1 MSAPQATAGAPR
13 ISIITVTYN
22 CAAVVADALQSVA
35 RQTHPAIEHL
45 VIDGQSTDGTLDVV
59 REHGAHVARLVSEKD
74 RGIYD
79 AMNKGLALVSGDWV
93 GFLNADDI
101 LAEPDTIA
109 RMVECIS
116 QSPRADV
123 VYGDLVYVNAEDTR
137 KVLRYWQSGSFSQS
151 RLRFGWMPP
160 HPTFYVRTEVVR
172 RVGPFDADM
181 RIAADYDF
189 VLRCLRQ
196 PGLVVRY
203 LPRVLV
209 RMRTGG
215 ASNRSLKALVR
226 KSSEDLR
233 AIRRSGV
240 GGWATLACKNLRKI
254 PQWLGRPSPTAEDSR

>member
-1 MSAPQATAGAPR
+1 MSAPLALAGSPR

-22 CAAVVADALQSVA
+22 CAAVIADALRSVA
-35 RQTHPAIEHL
+35 TQTHPAIEHI
-45 VIDGQSTDGTLDVV
+45 VIDGQSSDQTLAVIRD
-59 REHGAHVARLVSEKD
+59 HGAHVAMLVSEQD

-79 AMNKGLALVSGDWV
+79 AMNKGLALATGDWV
-93 GFLNADDI
+93 GFLNADDM
-101 LAEPDTIA
+101 LAEPDTVA
-109 RMVECIS
+109 RMVECINRL
-116 QSPRADV
+116 PRADV
-123 VYGDLVYVNAEDTR
+123 IYGDLVYVNAADTS
-137 KVLRYWQSGSFSQS
+137 KVLRFWKSGSFSPS

-160 HPTFYVRTEVVR
+160 HPTFYVRTEVLR
-172 RVGPFDADM
+172 RVGLFDADM

-196 PGLVVRY
+196 PRLIVRY
-203 LPRVLV
+203 VPRVLV

-215 ASNRSLKALVR
+215 ASNRSIKALVR

-254 PQWLGRPSPTAEDSR
+254 PQWLWRPTSSAEDSR